1 MRRFWLV
8 LLVVASCLAV
18 LLIVVAWYH
27 PARGYAIG
35 QVLVGVSAVAALG
48 ITWWRDNER
57 DA

>member
-8 LLVVASCLAV
+8 LLVMASCLAV
-18 LLIVVAWYH
+18 LLIVVAWYN